1 MEHNELLKLLRK
13 ERNFTQEK
21 LAEGISHRNT
31 LSSFENG
38 GIKISFTILLKYIKR
53 LNISLEEYEFILNE
67 KELEG
72 KKKVSVELSKKYLNP
87 FDINFANEILDMYID
102 TKDFYYYSLYAQYYL
117 VREYKGDALDKNEQ
131 RKIAKKI
138 INYLD
143 KIQTWGRFE
152 LVIFSNCLFLFEDK
166 YIRFNFVESIQ
177 YMKIYLDSSNYSRDL
192 QNFIINGLSLSYTR
206 KNEAN
211 IQLFLSELDKIIS
224 NSDDMQ
230 AKMVKNIFSL
240 LLNHDQGFDDENE
253 KRRIVNT
260 LELLDEMEWVDYI
273 EKVYT

>member
-1 MEHNELLKLLRK
+1 
-13 ERNFTQEK
+13 
-21 LAEGISHRNT
+21 
-31 LSSFENG
+31 
-38 GIKISFTILLKYIKR
+38 
-53 LNISLEEYEFILNE
+53 
-67 KELEG
+67 
-72 KKKVSVELSKKYLNP
+72 
-87 FDINFANEILDMYID
+87 
-102 TKDFYYYSLYAQYYL
+102 
-117 VREYKGDALDKNEQ
+117 
-131 RKIAKKI
+131 
-138 INYLD
+138 
-143 KIQTWGRFE
+143 
-152 LVIFSNCLFLFEDK
+152 
-166 YIRFNFVESIQ
+166 
-177 YMKIYLDSSNYSRDL
+177 MKIYLDSSNYSRDL

-240 LLNHDQGFDDENE
+240 LLNHDQGIDNENE